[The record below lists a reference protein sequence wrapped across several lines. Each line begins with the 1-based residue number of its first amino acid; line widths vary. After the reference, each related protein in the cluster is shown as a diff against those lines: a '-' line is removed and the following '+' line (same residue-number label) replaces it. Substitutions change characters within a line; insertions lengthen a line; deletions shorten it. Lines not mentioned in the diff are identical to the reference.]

1 MSIVVGYVPT
11 REGRAALDRAAQ
23 EAALRRLKLV
33 VVKSARSGRSFG
45 DAESSQLADQLVG
58 ITESLEKE
66 GIAHEVRV
74 LEGREEP
81 GEDLISVAEETHAD
95 FIVIGLR
102 RRSKVGKLFL
112 GSNAQ
117 RILLDAA
124 CPVLAVKAPEQ
135 AW

>member
-11 REGRAALDRAAQ
+11 REGCAALDRAGQ
-23 EAALRRLKLV
+23 EAALRGVKLV
-33 VVKSARSGRSFG
+33 VVKSARSGRAFG
-45 DAESSQLADQLVG
+45 AVESEQLADQLAS
-58 ITESLEKE
+58 IAHSLEGE

-74 LEGREEP
+74 IEGREEP
-81 GEDLISVAEETHAD
+81 SEDLISVAEETNAL